1 MSYPWPPVII
11 DKLPVLE
18 GEVFAE
24 PSVSGAL
31 YTQQD
36 LSGSLYSRQTLS
48 GELYLPFVVSTGLL
62 VDSDGNHIVDSNG
75 NRIILYEV
83 II

>member
-36 LSGSLYSRQTLS
+36 LSGSLYSEQTLS
-48 GELYLPFVVSTGLL
+48 GELYLPFVVFTGLL
-62 VDSDGNHIVDSNG
+62 VDSNGGYIVDSDG
-75 NRIILYEV
+75 NRIIFYKV

>member
-11 DKLPVLE
+11 EKLPVLE
-18 GEVFAE
+18 GEIFNE
-24 PSVSGAL
+24 LSVE
-31 YTQQD
+31 
-36 LSGSLYSRQTLS
+36 GSLYSRQTLS
-48 GELYLPFVVSTGLL
+48 GELYLPFVVSSGLL
-62 VDSDGNHIVDSNG
+62 VDGNGNHLVDSNG